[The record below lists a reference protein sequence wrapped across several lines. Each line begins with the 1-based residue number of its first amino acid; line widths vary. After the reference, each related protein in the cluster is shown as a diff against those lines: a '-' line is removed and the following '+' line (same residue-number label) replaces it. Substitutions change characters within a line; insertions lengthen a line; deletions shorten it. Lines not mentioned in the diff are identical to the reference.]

1 MADVDLTVY
10 EMDKDGLNLT
20 DAATTIATANTYYF
34 TNTGKEKL
42 LIFNASGSTLT
53 LTIDTPNAVDDDLA
67 VPARTISIATAKNYA
82 VGDLKPS
89 IYNQSNGK
97 VKVTFDQIVTAI
109 AVR

>member
-10 EMDKDGLNLT
+10 EIDKDGLNLT
-20 DAATTIATANTYYF
+20 DSASTIVVANTYYF

-42 LIFNASGSTLT
+42 LVFNVSGFTCVV
-53 LTIDTPNAVDDDLA
+53 TIDTPNALDDDLD
-67 VPARTISIATAKNYA
+67 VPSREVSIATAKNYA
-82 VGDLKPS
+82 IGDLKPS